1 MGKDHVIVI
10 RLKNGTEYSYR
21 KPYNYFDKGIII
33 RNIENARENDVVVF
47 RMSGDEDLLIPK
59 LNILFVKL
67 VMVDS
72 DE

>member
-33 RNIENARENDVVVF
+33 RNGKKI
-47 RMSGDEDLLIPK
+47 IK
-59 LNILFVKL
+59 
-67 VMVDS
+67 
-72 DE
+72 